1 MIQVENLTKYYGEY
15 AAIENVSFAVEKGE
29 ILGFLGPNAA
39 GKTTTM
45 RILTGFLQPTS
56 GKAAVAGFDVVS
68 QSLEARKRI
77 GYLPENVPLYDDMS
91 PRSYLQYAAR
101 LKGVESRQVNKR
113 VEEVMEATRI
123 TDHAEVL
130 ISKLSKGYRQRVGLA
145 RALIHN
151 PMCSSSVSTVGLD
164 PNQIVNPPA
173 HQGPR
178 RRPHDHLE
186 HHILPE
192 VEMLCGRI
200 VIIHEGKVA
209 AMDTPD
215 NLALRLR
222 RAQQIGVHVRGPE
235 REKFRPN
242 WRSAGCAARAGGA
255 RRRFGGGAACG
266 WRGEARRAR
275 GPGVGDSW
283 QRLGLAPYGRGWHEP
298 GRSSGS
304 SRPRRKELQREER
317 DCDHAARAALSHSLP
332 PLPTAWPRSS
342 C

>member
-1 MIQVENLTKYYGEY
+1 LIQVENLTKYYGEY

-68 QSLEARKRI
+68 ESLEARKRI
-77 GYLPENVPLYDDMS
+77 GYLPENVPLYDDMT

-145 RALIHN
+145 QALIHN
-151 PMCSSSVSTVGLD
+151 PDVLILDEPTVGLD
-164 PNQIVNPPA
+164 PNQIVEIR
-173 HQGPR
+173 QLIKGLGGDR
-178 RRPHDHLE
+178 TIILST
-186 HHILPE
+186 HILPE

-235 REKFRPN
+235 REVQAKL
-242 WRSAGCAARAGGA
+242 AALPGVLRVQVVRAGDSVVELLVDGEEKHDVREA
-255 RRRFGGGAACG
+255 LASAIVSNGWGLRHMAEVGMSLEEIFRQLTSEEKGVAA
-266 WRGEARRAR
+266 
-275 GPGVGDSW
+275 
-283 QRLGLAPYGRGWHEP
+283 
-298 GRSSGS
+298 
-304 SRPRRKELQREER
+304 
-317 DCDHAARAALSHSLP
+317 
-332 PLPTAWPRSS
+332 
-342 C
+342 

>member
-145 RALIHN
+145 QALIHN
-151 PMCSSSVSTVGLD
+151 PDVLVLDEPTVGLD
-164 PNQIVNPPA
+164 PNQIVEIR
-173 HQGPR
+173 QLIKGLGGDR
-178 RRPHDHLE
+178 TIILST
-186 HHILPE
+186 HILPE

-235 REKFRPN
+235 REVQAKL
-242 WRSAGCAARAGGA
+242 AALPGVLRVQVVRAGDSVVELLVDGEEKHDVREA
-255 RRRFGGGAACG
+255 LASAIVGNGWGLRHMAEVGMSLEEIFRQLTAEEKGVAA
-266 WRGEARRAR
+266 
-275 GPGVGDSW
+275 
-283 QRLGLAPYGRGWHEP
+283 
-298 GRSSGS
+298 
-304 SRPRRKELQREER
+304 
-317 DCDHAARAALSHSLP
+317 
-332 PLPTAWPRSS
+332 
-342 C
+342 

>member
-1 MIQVENLTKYYGEY
+1 LIQVENLTKYYGEY

-45 RILTGFLQPTS
+45 RILPGFLQPTS

-145 RALIHN
+145 QALIHN
-151 PMCSSSVSTVGLD
+151 PDVLVLDEPTVGLD
-164 PNQIVNPPA
+164 PNQIVEIR
-173 HQGPR
+173 QLIKGLGGDR
-178 RRPHDHLE
+178 TIILST
-186 HHILPE
+186 HILPE

-235 REKFRPN
+235 REVQAKL
-242 WRSAGCAARAGGA
+242 AALPGVLRVQVVRAGDSVVELLVDGEEKHDVREA
-255 RRRFGGGAACG
+255 LASAIVGNGWGLRHMAEVGMSLEEIFRQLTAEEKGVAA
-266 WRGEARRAR
+266 
-275 GPGVGDSW
+275 
-283 QRLGLAPYGRGWHEP
+283 
-298 GRSSGS
+298 
-304 SRPRRKELQREER
+304 
-317 DCDHAARAALSHSLP
+317 
-332 PLPTAWPRSS
+332 
-342 C
+342 

>member
-145 RALIHN
+145 QALIHN
-151 PMCSSSVSTVGLD
+151 PDVLVLDEPTVGLD
-164 PNQIVNPPA
+164 PNQIVEIR
-173 HQGPR
+173 QLIKGLGGDR
-178 RRPHDHLE
+178 TIILST
-186 HHILPE
+186 HILPE

-235 REKFRPN
+235 REVQAKL
-242 WRSAGCAARAGGA
+242 AALPGVLRVQVVRAGDSVVELLVDGEEKHDVREA
-255 RRRFGGGAACG
+255 WRRR
-266 WRGEARRAR
+266 
-275 GPGVGDSW
+275 
-283 QRLGLAPYGRGWHEP
+283 
-298 GRSSGS
+298 
-304 SRPRRKELQREER
+304 
-317 DCDHAARAALSHSLP
+317 
-332 PLPTAWPRSS
+332 
-342 C
+342 

>member
-1 MIQVENLTKYYGEY
+1 LIQVENLTKYYGEY

-145 RALIHN
+145 QALIHN
-151 PMCSSSVSTVGLD
+151 PDVLVLDEPTVGLD
-164 PNQIVNPPA
+164 PNQIVEIR
-173 HQGPR
+173 QLIKGLGGDR
-178 RRPHDHLE
+178 TIILST
-186 HHILPE
+186 HILPE

-235 REKFRPN
+235 REVQAKL
-242 WRSAGCAARAGGA
+242 AALPGVLRVQVVRAGDSVVELLVDGEEKHDVREA
-255 RRRFGGGAACG
+255 LASAIVGNGWGLRHMAEVGMSLEEIFRQLTAEEKGVAA
-266 WRGEARRAR
+266 
-275 GPGVGDSW
+275 
-283 QRLGLAPYGRGWHEP
+283 
-298 GRSSGS
+298 
-304 SRPRRKELQREER
+304 
-317 DCDHAARAALSHSLP
+317 
-332 PLPTAWPRSS
+332 
-342 C
+342 

>member
-1 MIQVENLTKYYGEY
+1 LIQVENLTKYYGEY

-56 GKAAVAGFDVVS
+56 GKATVAGFDVVS
-68 QSLEARKRI
+68 ESLEARKRI
-77 GYLPENVPLYDDMS
+77 GYLPENVPLYDDMT

-145 RALIHN
+145 QALIHN
-151 PMCSSSVSTVGLD
+151 PDVLILDEPTVGLD
-164 PNQIVNPPA
+164 PNQIVEIR
-173 HQGPR
+173 QLIKGLGGDR
-178 RRPHDHLE
+178 TIILST
-186 HHILPE
+186 HILPE

-235 REKFRPN
+235 REVQAKL
-242 WRSAGCAARAGGA
+242 AALPGVLRVQVVRAGDSVVELLVDGEEKHDVREA
-255 RRRFGGGAACG
+255 LASAIVSNGWGLRHMAEVGMSLEEIFRQLTSEEKGVAA
-266 WRGEARRAR
+266 
-275 GPGVGDSW
+275 
-283 QRLGLAPYGRGWHEP
+283 
-298 GRSSGS
+298 
-304 SRPRRKELQREER
+304 
-317 DCDHAARAALSHSLP
+317 
-332 PLPTAWPRSS
+332 
-342 C
+342 

>member
-68 QSLEARKRI
+68 ESLEARKRI
-77 GYLPENVPLYDDMS
+77 GYLPENVPLYDDMT

-145 RALIHN
+145 QALIHN
-151 PMCSSSVSTVGLD
+151 PDVLILDEPTVGLD
-164 PNQIVNPPA
+164 PNQIVEIR
-173 HQGPR
+173 QLIKGLGGDR
-178 RRPHDHLE
+178 TIILST
-186 HHILPE
+186 HILPE

-235 REKFRPN
+235 REVQAKL
-242 WRSAGCAARAGGA
+242 AALPGVLRVQVVRAGDSVVELLVDGEEKHDVREA
-255 RRRFGGGAACG
+255 LASAIVSNGWGLRHMAEVGMSLEEIFRQLTSEEKGVAA
-266 WRGEARRAR
+266 
-275 GPGVGDSW
+275 
-283 QRLGLAPYGRGWHEP
+283 
-298 GRSSGS
+298 
-304 SRPRRKELQREER
+304 
-317 DCDHAARAALSHSLP
+317 
-332 PLPTAWPRSS
+332 
-342 C
+342 

>member
-1 MIQVENLTKYYGEY
+1 
-15 AAIENVSFAVEKGE
+15 VSFAVEKGE

-145 RALIHN
+145 QALIHN
-151 PMCSSSVSTVGLD
+151 PDVLVLDEPTVGLD
-164 PNQIVNPPA
+164 PNQIVEIR
-173 HQGPR
+173 QLIKGLGGDR
-178 RRPHDHLE
+178 TIILST
-186 HHILPE
+186 HILPE

-235 REKFRPN
+235 REVQAKL
-242 WRSAGCAARAGGA
+242 AALPGVLRVQVVRAGDSVVELLVDGEEKHDVREA
-255 RRRFGGGAACG
+255 LASAIVGNGWGLRHMAEVGMSLEEIFRQLTAEEKGVAA
-266 WRGEARRAR
+266 
-275 GPGVGDSW
+275 
-283 QRLGLAPYGRGWHEP
+283 
-298 GRSSGS
+298 
-304 SRPRRKELQREER
+304 
-317 DCDHAARAALSHSLP
+317 
-332 PLPTAWPRSS
+332 
-342 C
+342 

>member
-56 GKAAVAGFDVVS
+56 GKATVAGFDVVS
-68 QSLEARKRI
+68 ESLEARKRI
-77 GYLPENVPLYDDMS
+77 GYLPEDVPLYDDMT

-145 RALIHN
+145 QALIHN
-151 PMCSSSVSTVGLD
+151 PDVLILDEPTVGLD
-164 PNQIVNPPA
+164 PNQIVEIR
-173 HQGPR
+173 QLIKGLGGDR
-178 RRPHDHLE
+178 TIILST
-186 HHILPE
+186 HILPE

-235 REKFRPN
+235 REVQAKL
-242 WRSAGCAARAGGA
+242 AALPGVLRVQVVRAGDSVVELLVDGEEKHDVREA
-255 RRRFGGGAACG
+255 LASAIVSNGWGLRHMAEVGMSLEEIFRQLTSEEKGVAA
-266 WRGEARRAR
+266 
-275 GPGVGDSW
+275 
-283 QRLGLAPYGRGWHEP
+283 
-298 GRSSGS
+298 
-304 SRPRRKELQREER
+304 
-317 DCDHAARAALSHSLP
+317 
-332 PLPTAWPRSS
+332 
-342 C
+342 

>member
-56 GKAAVAGFDVVS
+56 GKATVAGFDVVS
-68 QSLEARKRI
+68 ESLEARKRI
-77 GYLPENVPLYDDMS
+77 GYLPENVPLYDDMT

-145 RALIHN
+145 QALIHN
-151 PMCSSSVSTVGLD
+151 PDVLILDEPTVGLD
-164 PNQIVNPPA
+164 PNQIVEIR
-173 HQGPR
+173 QLIKGLGGDR
-178 RRPHDHLE
+178 TIILST
-186 HHILPE
+186 HILPE

-235 REKFRPN
+235 REVQAKL
-242 WRSAGCAARAGGA
+242 AALPGVLRVQVVRAGDSVVELLVDGEEKHDVREA
-255 RRRFGGGAACG
+255 LASAIVSNGWGLRHMAEVGMSLEEIFRQLTSEEKGVAA
-266 WRGEARRAR
+266 
-275 GPGVGDSW
+275 
-283 QRLGLAPYGRGWHEP
+283 
-298 GRSSGS
+298 
-304 SRPRRKELQREER
+304 
-317 DCDHAARAALSHSLP
+317 
-332 PLPTAWPRSS
+332 
-342 C
+342 